1 MRMPAHQVSGRF
13 SKLFSSNVRL
23 RSRAPEGSSPPTRPT
38 ASVPGPPI
46 LFAEGG
52 PKTTKRL
59 RLQASD
65 QFHPPRPHEATTWPS
80 TTAVGNR
87 DGGNRDRQSRRNR
100 DGHALQAG
108 IPARVWATW
117 RSGCARNFW
126 PRRRKP
132 RGQSCLADRQP
143 LWTRQRRGGLGPEN
157 APYGDC
163 PVARCFKHPV
173 FAEPI
178 NVDCSFAAKT
188 RVPRA
193 LRLTAGSGR
202 GKYPTLFYGLFCR
215 W

>member
-1 MRMPAHQVSGRF
+1 MPAHQSAADFPNYFRPMFGSG
-13 SKLFSSNVRL
+13 
-23 RSRAPEGSSPPTRPT
+23 SRAPEGSSPPTRPT
-38 ASVPGPPI
+38 ASPSRSPNPI
-46 LFAEGG
+46 RRRRTKIDERLAAR
-52 PKTTKRL
+52 KTDGL
-59 RLQASD
+59 
-65 QFHPPRPHEATTWPS
+65 HPPRAPRGKDV
-80 TTAVGNR
+80 AVHNGS
-87 DGGNRDRQSRRNR
+87 RQSRRQIATATHFR
-100 DGHALQAG
+100 REFCA
-108 IPARVWATW
+108 VWATW

-157 APYGDC
+157 APYADC

-202 GKYPTLFYGLFCR
+202 STRHFSMGCFAPQSMHANPIHAR
-215 W
+215 